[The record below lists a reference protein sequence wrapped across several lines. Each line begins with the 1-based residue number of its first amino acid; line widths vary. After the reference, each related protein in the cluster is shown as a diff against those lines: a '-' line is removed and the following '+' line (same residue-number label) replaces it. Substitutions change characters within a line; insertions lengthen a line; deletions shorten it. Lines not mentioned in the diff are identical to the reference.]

1 MSILIVEDNPISLRT
16 VEMIL
21 QSHGL
26 ETITAKSGRQAIEA
40 LQGRGDVQ
48 LILSDLMMPEMDGYE
63 LLETLSR
70 SEDWKTI
77 PVIVMTSLS
86 DADTVKK
93 VVSLGCRSYVVKP
106 IREEALVPKVKLLML
121 DPTGAEQPLR
131 PKFKVLEETGLS
143 QEKFEEL
150 FDSFYQLV
158 REAVKAFETGPDP
171 AGKEDPAGKMVLG
184 LREGAAVLA
193 QGKLP
198 TLLEA
203 FRIRGTCDWASFR
216 SALSHMATAMATA
229 VEKRDRLREKL
240 ASRTE
245 SVTPSP

>member
-26 ETITAKSGRQAIEA
+26 ETVSAKSGRQAIEA
-40 LQGRGDVQ
+40 LQGRNDVQ
-48 LILSDLMMPEMDGYE
+48 LILSDLMMPDMDGYE

-70 SEDWKTI
+70 TEDWKVI

-86 DADTVKK
+86 DADTVRK
-93 VVSLGCRSYVVKP
+93 VVSLGCKSYVVKP
-106 IREEALVPKVKLLML
+106 VREEALLPKVKQLML
-121 DPTGAEQPLR
+121 DSLGSEQPLKA
-131 PKFKVLEETGLS
+131 KFKVLEETGLT

-158 REAVKAFETGPDP
+158 REAVKAFEAGPDP
-171 AGKEDPAGKMVLG
+171 VGKEDAAGKLVLG

-203 FRIRGTCDWASFR
+203 FRARGACDWTAFR
-216 SALSHMATAMATA
+216 SALSVTAAAMAVA

-240 ASRTE
+240 AGRSD
-245 SVTPSP
+245 SVAPTA

>member
-26 ETITAKSGRQAIEA
+26 ETVSAKSGRQAVDA
-40 LQGRGDVQ
+40 LQGRSDVQ
-48 LILSDLMMPEMDGYE
+48 LILSDLMMPDMDGYE
-63 LLETLSR
+63 LLETLAKN
-70 SEDWKTI
+70 EAWKVI

-86 DADTVKK
+86 DAETVRK
-93 VVSLGCRSYVVKP
+93 VVSLGCKSYVVKP
-106 IREEALVPKVKLLML
+106 VREDALLPKVKQLML
-121 DPTGAEQPLR
+121 DSAGVEQPLKA
-131 PKFKVLEETGLS
+131 KFKVLEETGLT

-158 REAVKAFETGPDP
+158 QEAAKAFESGPDP
-171 AGKEDPAGKMVLG
+171 VGKEDAAGKMVLG

-203 FRIRGTCDWASFR
+203 FRARGTCDWASFR
-216 SALSHMATAMATA
+216 SALNLTATAMAAA

-240 ASRTE
+240 AARTE
-245 SVTPSP
+245 SVVPAP

>member
-26 ETITAKSGRQAIEA
+26 ETLSAKSGENAVEILQARTDI
-40 LQGRGDVQ
+40 Q

-70 SEDWKTI
+70 NEAWKTI

-86 DADTVKK
+86 DADTVKR
-93 VVSLGCRSYVVKP
+93 VVSLGCKSYVVKP
-106 IREEALVPKVKLLML
+106 VREDALLPKVKLLML
-121 DPTGAEQPLR
+121 DSSGGEQPLKA
-131 PKFKVLEETGLS
+131 KFKVLEETGLT
-143 QEKFEEL
+143 QEEFEEL
-150 FDSFYQLV
+150 FDTFFQLV
-158 REAVKAFETGPDP
+158 KDAAKSFENGTDP
-171 AGKEDPAGKMVLG
+171 AGKEDAAGKMVLG

-198 TLLEA
+198 TMLEA
-203 FRIRGTCDWASFR
+203 FRARGTCDWTAFR
-216 SALSHMATAMATA
+216 SALSSTVAAMATA

-240 ASRTE
+240 AARTD
-245 SVTPSP
+245 SVVPSA